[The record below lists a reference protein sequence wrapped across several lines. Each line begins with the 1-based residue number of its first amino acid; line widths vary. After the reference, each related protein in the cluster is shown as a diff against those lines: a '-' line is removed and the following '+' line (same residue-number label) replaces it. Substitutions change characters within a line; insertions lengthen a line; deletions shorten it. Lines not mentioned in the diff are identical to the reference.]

1 MESAAIRWAGWVVGK
16 ALSPLSGGLVE
27 AWAATTELEPN
38 IEALKTE
45 LLYAQAMLENAHGR
59 EIRSHALGELMLKL
73 RRLAYSAEDVLD
85 ELDYFR
91 IQDELEGSF
100 EAVDESSIVRD
111 VRHTA
116 SAAAKQLCCASCT
129 STVRASDDETCK
141 CVRRLAS
148 RACTTAHAFGKRL
161 LCSSPLSVPDDSK
174 HAPRVPKL
182 KFNRVDVSRRMK
194 CVTDELKPL
203 CAKVSTILGLELS
216 GSLVAKLDLLGSSRG
231 IGNAASTTRIITTSQ
246 ALDPTLYGR
255 DPQKNTIVEDITKG
269 EYIHRDLAVIPIV
282 GPGGIGKT
290 TLTQYIYNSKIVQ
303 DHFKIRVW
311 VCVSLDF
318 SVYKLTQEI
327 ASSIPKAEDEKNDI
341 PDNEV
346 KNLDQLQKL
355 IQKRLKN
362 RRFLLV
368 LDDIWK
374 YGNEDE
380 WNRFLVPFKK
390 VQGDGDIVLVTTRFL
405 EVAEMVKRGDK
416 LLQLEGLQPKDY
428 WNLFLACVFDKTNH
442 QYIDKNLLE
451 IGEKIAKKLKGSP
464 LAAKTVG
471 SLLRKNLTLDI
482 WTRVL
487 ESREWELQTGDHDIM
502 PALKLSYDYL
512 PFHLQQCFS
521 TCALFPED
529 YKFECEELIRFWI
542 GFDILHPG
550 HTNKRIE
557 DVGYHNLNDLVN
569 YGFFKKEAADLGIH
583 YVMHDLLHDLA
594 LKVSSQE
601 CLHIASSSPRVVDI
615 APSVYHLSISLS
627 DTVESE
633 DGVLEENFR
642 NELDKIRNVIK
653 FENLR
658 TLMLFGNYDPSFVR
672 IFSDLFKSAS
682 SLRVVFLSTMHYPM
696 QSLLPSVPNLV
707 HLRYLRLNSYSNK
720 HLPRNI
726 SRFYQLRVLDIRYW
740 HGSYSLLG
748 DMTNLVKL
756 RHFLSD
762 NGEVHS
768 NICNVG
774 KLYSLQELQRFEVKK
789 ESSGFEL
796 RELGK
801 LEDLGGSLAIYNLDN
816 AAVNEAHEAKLSYKY
831 RLQKLTLN
839 WKKNRSNTN
848 PGAEDQVLES
858 LRPHNNIHELCIDGH
873 GGSTCP
879 TWLGASLSTRGLEAL
894 RLDNTDWESLPPL
907 GELYFVRG
915 TEEEYFGCIRG
926 MKFHNLERLEL
937 IGLPRFKRWVANE
950 FFPWYF
956 SVIEVLIVK
965 KCPELTELPF
975 SSYTTCYP
983 PEGDLNLT
991 WFPRLREIKIENCPK
1006 LLSLPPTPYSHTLCV
1021 VTLKCVGRGLE
1032 LLRYSKNSSITLEMK
1047 DNDALPSLDETV
1059 LAFDKLTH
1067 LQELNFGNC
1076 PPLSEKHLQMLTSL
1090 KTLKISSSGITFLP
1104 LVKSDVK
1111 WRLPVT
1117 HLKIMRWT
1125 ASGQEVTRLLSHL
1138 PDLSHLK
1145 IQGCDKITRLGVEA
1159 EQKQM
1164 TVPASSVVKLQDT
1177 HGRDQQKEI
1186 ALEVEEEVVTEE
1198 VAAEQEENDGLLL
1211 LPAHLPDSL
1220 KYFSVHSCP
1229 ELIATAQTR
1238 GAGGG
1243 GLQAMRSLQQI
1254 VIEKCPKFLSAYKD
1268 SDLSSCCPFP
1278 SSLTDLSLE
1287 GRMEGM
1293 DMLVVLSNLT
1303 SLQEL
1308 RVTRWGEGLRYE
1320 GLLHLLTQGQ
1330 LTTLEVSNSPNFFA
1344 GWDPAEAL
1352 QGGQDQPSS
1361 KLQKLETD
1369 DIAGVLSLP
1378 ICRLLSSS
1386 LTRLSLKGNYE
1397 VERFTKQQEDALSL
1411 LTSLQQLQF
1420 RWCDKLPSGL
1430 RKLTTLER
1438 LGINDCPAMRSL
1450 PRNGLPSSLQELS
1463 VEDCIKLRC
1472 LPAGL
1477 YKLTNLKR
1485 LVIESCPAIRS
1496 LPKNGLP
1503 GSLQVLDV
1511 CDCENEKLKQRCGR
1525 LVGTI
1530 PLIRL

>member
-341 PDNEV
+341 PDNE
-346 KNLDQLQKL
+346 
-355 IQKRLKN
+355 
-362 RRFLLV
+362 
-368 LDDIWK
+368 
-374 YGNEDE
+374 
-380 WNRFLVPFKK
+380 
-390 VQGDGDIVLVTTRFL
+390 
-405 EVAEMVKRGDK
+405 
-416 LLQLEGLQPKDY
+416 
-428 WNLFLACVFDKTNH
+428 
-442 QYIDKNLLE
+442 
-451 IGEKIAKKLKGSP
+451 
-464 LAAKTVG
+464 
-471 SLLRKNLTLDI
+471 
-482 WTRVL
+482 
-487 ESREWELQTGDHDIM
+487 
-502 PALKLSYDYL
+502 
-512 PFHLQQCFS
+512 
-521 TCALFPED
+521 
-529 YKFECEELIRFWI
+529 
-542 GFDILHPG
+542 
-550 HTNKRIE
+550 
-557 DVGYHNLNDLVN
+557 
-569 YGFFKKEAADLGIH
+569 
-583 YVMHDLLHDLA
+583 
-594 LKVSSQE
+594 
-601 CLHIASSSPRVVDI
+601 
-615 APSVYHLSISLS
+615 
-627 DTVESE
+627 
-633 DGVLEENFR
+633 
-642 NELDKIRNVIK
+642 
-653 FENLR
+653 
-658 TLMLFGNYDPSFVR
+658 
-672 IFSDLFKSAS
+672 
-682 SLRVVFLSTMHYPM
+682 
-696 QSLLPSVPNLV
+696 
-707 HLRYLRLNSYSNK
+707 
-720 HLPRNI
+720 
-726 SRFYQLRVLDIRYW
+726 
-740 HGSYSLLG
+740 
-748 DMTNLVKL
+748 
-756 RHFLSD
+756 
-762 NGEVHS
+762 
-768 NICNVG
+768 
-774 KLYSLQELQRFEVKK
+774 
-789 ESSGFEL
+789 
-796 RELGK
+796 
-801 LEDLGGSLAIYNLDN
+801 
-816 AAVNEAHEAKLSYKY
+816 
-831 RLQKLTLN
+831 
-839 WKKNRSNTN
+839 
-848 PGAEDQVLES
+848 
-858 LRPHNNIHELCIDGH
+858 
-873 GGSTCP
+873 
-879 TWLGASLSTRGLEAL
+879 
-894 RLDNTDWESLPPL
+894 
-907 GELYFVRG
+907 
-915 TEEEYFGCIRG
+915 
-926 MKFHNLERLEL
+926 
-937 IGLPRFKRWVANE
+937 
-950 FFPWYF
+950 
-956 SVIEVLIVK
+956 
-965 KCPELTELPF
+965 
-975 SSYTTCYP
+975 
-983 PEGDLNLT
+983 
-991 WFPRLREIKIENCPK
+991 
-1006 LLSLPPTPYSHTLCV
+1006 
-1021 VTLKCVGRGLE
+1021 
-1032 LLRYSKNSSITLEMK
+1032 
-1047 DNDALPSLDETV
+1047 
-1059 LAFDKLTH
+1059 
-1067 LQELNFGNC
+1067 
-1076 PPLSEKHLQMLTSL
+1076 
-1090 KTLKISSSGITFLP
+1090 
-1104 LVKSDVK
+1104 
-1111 WRLPVT
+1111 
-1117 HLKIMRWT
+1117 
-1125 ASGQEVTRLLSHL
+1125 
-1138 PDLSHLK
+1138 
-1145 IQGCDKITRLGVEA
+1145 GCDKITRLGVEA